1 MARLRRSDGSEQAV
15 EAAFIA
21 GCDGTHSIVREALKV
36 GFPGGTYSHIF
47 YVADVEASGRAM
59 NGELN
64 GGLDEADFL
73 AIFPLKGA
81 GRARFI
87 GTVKREAE
95 ARHDLTFDDVS
106 PRLINRLDI
115 KVERVNWF
123 STYHVHHRVAGHFR
137 EGRAFLLGDA
147 AHIHSPVGGQGMNT
161 GIGDAV
167 NLAWK
172 LAVVLQRRADS
183 AFSTATSRSAS
194 PLRGGWSRPLTAPSS
209 SSTMTGPSPALC
221 ASGWYRCCCRR
232 SSASGRRGG

>member
-1 MARLRRSDGSEQAV
+1 VAARLRRPDGSEQAV

-21 GCDGTHSIVREALKV
+21 GCDGTHSIVREALKD

-64 GGLDEADFL
+64 VGLDEAEFL

-87 GTVKREAE
+87 GTVNREAE

-106 PRLINRLDI
+106 PRFINRLDI

-123 STYHVHHRVAGHFR
+123 STYHVHHGWRGISAK
-137 EGRAFLLGDA
+137 A
-147 AHIHSPVGGQGMNT
+147 APFCSAMPPISTVP
-161 GIGDAV
+161 
-167 NLAWK
+167 LAAK
-172 LAVVLQRRADS
+172 A
-183 AFSTATSRSAS
+183 
-194 PLRGGWSRPLTAPSS
+194 
-209 SSTMTGPSPALC
+209 
-221 ASGWYRCCCRR
+221 
-232 SSASGRRGG
+232 